1 MTFSEY
7 FNLSA
12 DICYVNSS
20 GDGLIPKRSLEWRR
34 TWEEQFFAADTD
46 LRNQQTAF
54 LETVKDTI
62 ARVFHAAEHTVYLT
76 PNFSFGYST
85 LIDLLPKDYRYLA
98 LEGEYPSI
106 LYPIISRNLA
116 YKTVKVDEQVE
127 ENILEAIA
135 DYKPNVLLISIVQY
149 VSGLKIDPRF
159 FRRLKEE
166 HPDIWI
172 IADGSQYLGTE
183 DFAFDRSGI
192 DALSC
197 SGYKWL
203 CSGFGNGFLLLH
215 QKLQAALELGLK
227 DIPRPTTDFW
237 SNKSVLDTFF
247 QPGHVDTVS
256 QGTLKESLLLFEE
269 LGLEAIG
276 EHIATLCDEAY
287 RLLAE
292 RDLLLP
298 EIARRPLRSALI
310 NIQLD
315 QSLYPKLMTEGIK
328 CFPRGTGI
336 RIGLHL
342 YNELEDIHRLI
353 ATIDKLR

>member
-1 MTFSEY
+1 MTFSEH

-34 TWEEQFFAADTD
+34 TWEEQFFAADKD

-54 LETVKDTI
+54 LDTVKDTI
-62 ARVFHAAEHTVYLT
+62 VRVFHASEHTVYLT

-149 VSGLKIDPRF
+149 ISGLKIDPRF

-172 IADGSQYLGTE
+172 IADGSQYFGYRG
-183 DFAFDRSGI
+183 FCIRSFRDRC
-192 DALSC
+192 L
-197 SGYKWL
+197 
-203 CSGFGNGFLLLH
+203 
-215 QKLQAALELGLK
+215 
-227 DIPRPTTDFW
+227 
-237 SNKSVLDTFF
+237 VL
-247 QPGHVDTVS
+247 
-256 QGTLKESLLLFEE
+256 
-269 LGLEAIG
+269 
-276 EHIATLCDEAY
+276 
-287 RLLAE
+287 
-292 RDLLLP
+292 
-298 EIARRPLRSALI
+298 
-310 NIQLD
+310 
-315 QSLYPKLMTEGIK
+315 
-328 CFPRGTGI
+328 
-336 RIGLHL
+336 
-342 YNELEDIHRLI
+342 
-353 ATIDKLR
+353 